1 MNFRAKF
8 PFPRRKS
15 SKAKGIEHEP
25 KYNMA
30 DRRSGGSS
38 RNNFND
44 EKSPAD
50 IPPMSRLFIICS
62 KTVTDDILREHFEKF
77 GEIEEIWIV
86 KDRQSGDAKGVA
98 YIKFSKTSEAARA
111 LEEMNG
117 KTIGDNSRPIKVR
130 GVLGDVLIETADYC
144 LILGVGGSQQATRF
158 PEANR
163 QRGREIPTTV
173 CFDPEGNERRI
184 AAR

>member
-1 MNFRAKF
+1 
-8 PFPRRKS
+8 
-15 SKAKGIEHEP
+15 
-25 KYNMA
+25 MA

-38 RNNFND
+38 RNNFNE

-62 KTVTDDILREHFEKF
+62 KTVTEDILREHFEKF

-117 KTIGDNSRPIKVR
+117 KTIGDNSRPIKVSGFSR
-130 GVLGDVLIETADYC
+130 AIRLGY
-144 LILGVGGSQQATRF
+144 
-158 PEANR
+158 
-163 QRGREIPTTV
+163 
-173 CFDPEGNERRI
+173 
-184 AAR
+184 